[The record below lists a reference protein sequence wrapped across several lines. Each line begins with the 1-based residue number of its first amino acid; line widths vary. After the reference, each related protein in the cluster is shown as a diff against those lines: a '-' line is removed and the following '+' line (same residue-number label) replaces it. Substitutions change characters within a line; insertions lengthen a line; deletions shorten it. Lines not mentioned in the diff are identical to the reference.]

1 MDTKSALS
9 KYNELALAPESPN
22 GLRAR
27 ARAMADFLKNGGAI
41 AYGTV
46 PADAVPAPQ
55 GPAAAPVPPA
65 PAK

>member
-1 MDTKSALS
+1 
-9 KYNELALAPESPN
+9 
-22 GLRAR
+22 
-27 ARAMADFLKNGGAI
+27 MADFLKNGGAV

-55 GPAAAPVPPA
+55 EPVAVPVPPA